1 MDEKVK
7 LLLGAG
13 AAALANV
20 AWNSWPGH
28 EAFKLAALKATSL
41 TGEPQKSPLA
51 FIEHYH
57 YGLASI
63 IAARYAGKYAPLLDG
78 FGAGMI
84 GIEAG
89 GENPFGIGKTKTEIS
104 GNITLSSFLTGLL
117 LISLST

>member
-13 AAALANV
+13 AAALANG

-51 FIEHYH
+51 FVEHYH
-57 YGLASI
+57 YGLASLI
-63 IAARYAGKYAPLLDG
+63 GARYAGKYAPFLDG
-78 FGAGMI
+78 FGIGMI
-84 GIEAG
+84 GVEAG
-89 GENPFGIGKTKTEIS
+89 GKNPFGIGKTKAEVS
-104 GNITLSSFLTGLL
+104 GNVTLSCFLTGLL
-117 LISLST
+117 LVSLAT